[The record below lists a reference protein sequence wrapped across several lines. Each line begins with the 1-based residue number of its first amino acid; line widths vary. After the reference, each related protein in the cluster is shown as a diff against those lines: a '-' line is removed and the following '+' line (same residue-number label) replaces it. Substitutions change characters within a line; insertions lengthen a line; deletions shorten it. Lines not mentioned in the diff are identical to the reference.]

1 MLKLLSGWRNQSLGL
16 KLALSN
22 FLLVATLFAL
32 MLGAVAWS
40 VFEAIEVRARA
51 EVTEKTHLMVDMIN
65 ASDKEL
71 RTRTAALAKG
81 FQSGLRGKFELDGS
95 TTDILG
101 KPTPALKLD
110 GRVLNLDSGVVD
122 RFSESAAAVATV
134 FARSGDDFVR
144 ITTSLKNDK
153 GERAVGSLL
162 DRAHPG
168 YKTVLDGGRYVGLA
182 KLFGRQYMT
191 QYDPIK
197 DSQGKLVGLSF
208 VGLDFSEY
216 LVGLK
221 DSLRSQKIGKTGYF
235 YVLDA
240 QPGSGYGD
248 LLVHPAIEGKNMLAA
263 KDPTG
268 REFIREI
275 LETRDGSIRYPWQN
289 QELGDT
295 RLRDKVVAFAHA
307 KNWNWVVAGGTY
319 ADEYTS
325 EIRSLRNIYSVVG
338 ALLLLLASGVLWLW
352 LRYLILQPLQRARSQ
367 ATALAQGNLTVA
379 LRVDGHDEIGQLM
392 QSMNQ
397 IGSGLSSVVHSVRL
411 GSDAVAGASA
421 EIAQANQ
428 DLSCRTETQASA
440 LEQTAASMEQ
450 LGATVRQNADNARQA
465 NQLALNASGVAVEGG
480 AVMNQVVDTMKGIN
494 DASRKIADII
504 GVIDGIAFQTN
515 ILALNAAVEA
525 ARAGVQGR
533 GFAVVAAEVRSL
545 AGHSAQAAKEIKAL
559 IVTSVERAD
568 QGTALV
574 DKAGATMQG
583 VVSAIR
589 HVTDIMGEISAA
601 TQEQT
606 VGMAQVGEAVTSL
619 DQATQQNAAQVEQMA
634 AAAGRLK
641 TQAGD
646 LVQAVSVFQVPAVA
660 AALTSPGQTRS
671 ARSKADA
678 VDAERRDT
686 RRAPRVGAGSYVEP
700 SLQTNWKH
708 VYAAQ
713 SAARLAA
720 VSPAY
725 EPA

>member
-1 MLKLLSGWRNQSLGL
+1 MLKSLTGWRNRSLGL

-22 FLLVATLFAL
+22 FLLVATLFAA
-32 MLGAVAWS
+32 MLGAVVWS
-40 VFEAIEVRARA
+40 IFEVIEARA
-51 EVTEKTHLMVDMIN
+51 KDEVTAKTHLMVDMIN

-71 RTRTAALAKG
+71 RTRTAALARG
-81 FQSGLRGKFELDGS
+81 FQSSLRGKFELDEAKV
-95 TTDILG
+95 DIQG

-110 GRVLNLDSGVVD
+110 GRVLNLDFGLVD

-144 ITTSLKNDK
+144 VTTSLKNDK

-168 YKTVLDGGRYVGLA
+168 YKTLLEGGSYVGLA

-197 DSQGKLVGLSF
+197 DAQGKLVGLSF
-208 VGLDFSEY
+208 VGLDFTEY

-221 DSLRSQKIGKTGYF
+221 GSLRSQKIGQTGYF

-248 LLVHPAIEGKNMLAA
+248 LLVHPAIEGKNLLSA

-295 RLRDKVVAFAHA
+295 SLRDKVVAFSFV

-325 EIRSLRNIYSVVG
+325 EVRRLRNLYGGMGVV
-338 ALLLLLASGVLWLW
+338 LMLVASAVLWLM
-352 LRYLILQPLQRARSQ
+352 LRQLILQPLQRARSQ
-367 ATALAQGNLTVA
+367 AMALAQGDLTVE
-379 LRVDGHDEIGQLM
+379 LKVSSGDEIGQLM
-392 QSMNQ
+392 ASMNQ
-397 IGSGLSSVVHSVRL
+397 IGSGLSGVVHSVRL
-411 GSDAVAGASA
+411 GSEAVAGASA
-421 EIAQANQ
+421 EIASGNQ
-428 DLSCRTETQASA
+428 DLSSRTESQASA

-450 LGATVRQNADNARQA
+450 LGVTVKQNADNARHA
-465 NQLALNASGVAVEGG
+465 NQLALDASRVAVEGG
-480 AVMNQVVDTMKGIN
+480 EVVSQVVETMRGIN
-494 DASRKIADII
+494 EASRRIADII

-545 AGHSAQAAKEIKAL
+545 AGHSAQAAREIKAL
-559 IVTSVERAD
+559 IATSVERAD

-583 VVSAIR
+583 VVGAIR
-589 HVTDIMGEISAA
+589 RVTDIMGEISAA
-601 TQEQT
+601 TQEQSAG
-606 VGMAQVGEAVTSL
+606 VAQVGEAVTSL
-619 DQATQQNAAQVEQMA
+619 DRTTQQNAALVEQMA
-634 AAAGRLK
+634 AAAGSLK
-641 TQAGD
+641 HQSDD
-646 LVQAVSVFQVPAVA
+646 LVQAVSAFTLAGAAMAPLVARAAIRSTSPAATLPAV
-660 AALTSPGQTRS
+660 
-671 ARSKADA
+671 
-678 VDAERRDT
+678 ERRCANPTNDT
-686 RRAPRVGAGSYVEP
+686 RARGRASQAPPRAI
-700 SLQTNWKH
+700 
-708 VYAAQ
+708 
-713 SAARLAA
+713 LADQ
-720 VSPAY
+720 PA
-725 EPA
+725 